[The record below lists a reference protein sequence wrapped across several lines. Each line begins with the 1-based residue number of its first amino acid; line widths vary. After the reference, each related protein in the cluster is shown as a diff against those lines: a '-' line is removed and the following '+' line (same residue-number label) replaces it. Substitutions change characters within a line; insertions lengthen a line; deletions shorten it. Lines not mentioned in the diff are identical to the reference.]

1 MQWIQKLAA
10 STHSATHS
18 AQTSSSSRSS
28 LTIHWILPNQLAIGR
43 LPRSGES
50 QILSEAG
57 IDHVLSLCAQAEGV
71 LPLDVSQTF
80 RCQRFILPDSD
91 YLLRLNTRHLD
102 RAVQILN
109 QCFEA
114 RHTVYVHCLA
124 GVERSPTLC
133 VAYLCLHHDF
143 ELWEAVTWVKQ
154 VHPPAMLTDDQIQVI
169 RDLIQH
175 RQNAQLRL
183 SNDDLL
189 C

>member
-1 MQWIQKLAA
+1 MQSIQKLAG
-10 STHSATHS
+10 STRSATRS
-18 AQTSSSSRSS
+18 AQTSSSSSSS
-28 LTIHWILPNQLAIGR
+28 LTIHWVLPNQLAIGR

-50 QILSEAG
+50 QMLSEAG
-57 IDHVLSLCAQAEGV
+57 IDHIVSLCAQAEGV

-80 RCQRFILPDSD
+80 RCQRFILPDSN
-91 YLLRLNTRHLD
+91 YLLRLNTRHLN

-109 QCFEA
+109 QCFED
-114 RHTVYVHCLA
+114 RHIVYVHCLA

-133 VAYLCLHHDF
+133 IAYLCLHHNF

-154 VHPPAMLTDDQIQVI
+154 VHPPAMLTDEQIQVI